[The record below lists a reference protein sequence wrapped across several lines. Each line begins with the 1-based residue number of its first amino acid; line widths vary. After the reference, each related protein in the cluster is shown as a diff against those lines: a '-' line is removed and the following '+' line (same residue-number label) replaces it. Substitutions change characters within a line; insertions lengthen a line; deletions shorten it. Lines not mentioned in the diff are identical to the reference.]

1 MNKTLFST
9 MRVLVVGSKSHPMML
24 LRSVM
29 HITGIT
35 QVIHIEDSRRAIE
48 LLSMDVF
55 SAVFFED
62 GVADY
67 DGMPFAI
74 AARRKESMV
83 NPMLPIFLLQERARR
98 RDVEKARDVG
108 ATDVL
113 TVPMSPATLMTKLRT
128 AVQAPRPFIVA
139 PEFFGPDRRG
149 ARGAFHGQER
159 RVRQPRKTKVDFT
172 HI

>member
-1 MNKTLFST
+1 
-9 MRVLVVGSKSHPMML
+9 MRVLLVGGKSHPMLL

-29 HITGIT
+29 HIAGIT
-35 QVIHIEDSRRAIE
+35 QVTHVEDSRRALE
-48 LLSMDVF
+48 LLTMDAF

-62 GVADY
+62 GVAAC
-67 DGMPFAI
+67 DGLPFAI

-83 NPMLPIFLLQERARR
+83 NPMLPLFLLQERARR
-98 RDVEKARDVG
+98 RDVEKARDAG

-113 TVPMSPATLMTKLRT
+113 TVPMSPATLMTKLKT
-128 AVQAPRPFIVA
+128 AIQTPRPFIVA

-149 ARGAFHGQER
+149 VRGAFYGKER
-159 RVRQPRKTKVDFT
+159 RVRQPRKTRVNLT